1 MSTVKPYL
9 DSALDHGVLVL
20 TVLREQIEG
29 EDMADTL
36 REELTAAVARHG
48 VQRVVLD
55 LSNTRYISSIVFWP
69 LLNLRRQLLEHDGSL
84 IICGLRGPVQEVFT
98 TTKMVNSAGSPNAP
112 FEVAADRPQA
122 VARLARLHTA
132 N

>member
-1 MSTVKPYL
+1 MNTMKPFL

-29 EDMADTL
+29 EEMADAL
-36 REELTAAVARHG
+36 RDELTTAVTRHA
-48 VQRVVLD
+48 VSRVVLD
-55 LSNTRYISSIVFWP
+55 LSSTRYISSIIFWP
-69 LLNLRRQLLEHDGSL
+69 LLSLRRQLLEQDGSL
-84 IICGLRGPVQEVFT
+84 IICGLGGTVQEVFT

-112 FEVAADRPQA
+112 FEVAVDRPQA